1 MSVPAELLAEIEV
14 LNLYPDG
21 SIREGIKVHHD
32 ASEALIAAAKRLFD
46 KGLISQEDGGY
57 LSSLGIDAVEHVHGL
72 LTILTSKVSED

>member
-1 MSVPAELLAEIEV
+1 MSVPADLLAEIEV

-32 ASEALIAAAKRLFD
+32 ASPELVAAARRLFE
-46 KGLISQEDGGY
+46 KGIISQEDGGY

-72 LTILTSKVSED
+72 LTILTSKVTE